1 MKTIRAIVC
10 ILLAF
15 VMMLG
20 TVACG
25 DKVPAPQPNIPSAV
39 TTTKPATTTEPE
51 GTTVAPDDED
61 DDLFSLEDLAQARII
76 YPAETTVDADRGH
89 GVGYLFEAILL
100 LQNMIKNKH
109 KCNLPTYPD
118 ITTAPATYEILI
130 GDTNRPESSAIFS
143 DLLLNDYGYALYE
156 NKIVIKGGS
165 DSALKNAI
173 NAFVSSIVSAN
184 VGGRKFFFSHQYD
197 YVYQASYAAKGLTLN
212 GAPIGTYRI
221 VYPANATMYEK
232 ALSERLSN
240 HLATVTG
247 SRLPFVDDST
257 PYVPGTR
264 EILLGRTNR
273 SFQIQTT
280 EGAALE
286 ADSTFIAIVGSNAY
300 EYGLAQQA
308 FMDFLQAEALTSKKS
323 EITYAAKTAVSD
335 NDKISVMGY
344 NIYGVN
350 GTIYQLRADNICR
363 KVTKYLPGIV
373 SFQEPA
379 KNLMDLIHMEQ
390 YYGYYL
396 GIPRHTEDAPIVAGS
411 VTIDGVVHQLNG
423 ANSYAPI
430 LYAKD
435 RYEVVEGGT
444 KWLTSTPDDYSRHP
458 DSDYARI
465 YTYVLFHDKTTDE
478 SFIVVN
484 HHLDT
489 NDDIQYETM
498 KYMYKY
504 FNENYTDIPV
514 IMAGDMNATSESE
527 VMKDLI
533 LTEAGG
539 FESLHT
545 MSPKIGKGNVRIDWI
560 LATSC
565 CVTGVYF
572 TTCEDT
578 YRDYKD
584 ARFDNKMPSD
594 HHATYAEM
602 LIHSKNACTHDWT
615 EAASGVF
622 WATET

>member
-1 MKTIRAIVC
+1 
-10 ILLAF
+10 
-15 VMMLG
+15 
-20 TVACG
+20 
-25 DKVPAPQPNIPSAV
+25 
-39 TTTKPATTTEPE
+39 
-51 GTTVAPDDED
+51 
-61 DDLFSLEDLAQARII
+61 
-76 YPAETTVDADRGH
+76 
-89 GVGYLFEAILL
+89 
-100 LQNMIKNKH
+100 
-109 KCNLPTYPD
+109 
-118 ITTAPATYEILI
+118 
-130 GDTNRPESSAIFS
+130 
-143 DLLLNDYGYALYE
+143 
-156 NKIVIKGGS
+156 
-165 DSALKNAI
+165 
-173 NAFVSSIVSAN
+173 
-184 VGGRKFFFSHQYD
+184 
-197 YVYQASYAAKGLTLN
+197 
-212 GAPIGTYRI
+212 
-221 VYPANATMYEK
+221 
-232 ALSERLSN
+232 
-240 HLATVTG
+240 
-247 SRLPFVDDST
+247 
-257 PYVPGTR
+257 
-264 EILLGRTNR
+264 
-273 SFQIQTT
+273 
-280 EGAALE
+280 
-286 ADSTFIAIVGSNAY
+286 
-300 EYGLAQQA
+300 
-308 FMDFLQAEALTSKKS
+308 MDFLQAEALTSKKS

-514 IMAGDMNATSESE
+514 IMAGDMNANANST
-527 VMKDLI
+527 VIKDLI
-533 LTEAGG
+533 QGEAGG
-539 FESLHT
+539 FDSLQD
-545 MSPKIGKGNVRIDWI
+545 MASPRVGNAMAPLDVDWI
-560 LATSC
+560 FATPC

-572 TTCEDT
+572 TMC
-578 YRDYKD
+578 RDVYPDHSD
-584 ARFDNKMPSD
+584 ARFDNGMPSD
-594 HHATYAEM
+594 HPAAYAEM
-602 LIHSKNACTHDWT
+602 IIDSKKRCHHDWT
-615 EAASGVF
+615 EAASGVS
-622 WATET
+622 WAE